1 LNISHLPISL
11 EAAQLLSRAIALPNP
26 PRREIP
32 SEARLRPVSPKPRSR
47 KFSFRRASQTGF
59 GVELARVTS
68 PNQPKPARRPSL
80 SLTENI
86 AATDENIDEKP
97 ETEPK
102 TETQDAPAS
111 ATATPPLHTSESSSI
126 VVVDPPTS
134 DPKQFVESSCSL
146 PMRFRISE
154 LRMNQ
159 CDVTLDILQ
168 LFLSAVKEGC
178 VRFWDIGNNKFGVD
192 GMKLLAALFT
202 EIKPENER
210 LELQAPETTGRRSP
224 TPASSVSSAPHSAVS
239 VVPQEMPSSNPSPS
253 RPLGKLEYLSL
264 KGTDLSSGQLEPL
277 LEVWLNHSNPENL
290 SLWALELPNCRLG
303 RDLDLLNNLFKAL
316 SRFPHFKLL
325 NLQENPLF
333 ANPGMIKV
341 LRDWLP
347 QLSTLRI
354 LNLASTG
361 MTAGDLVELSRI
373 LPKVKLLA
381 KLDIHDNPI
390 YELQDD
396 EKLGEGQTEDV
407 SGLIAL
413 DAAMRYCRQIIELVL
428 PEGGGNEGVRL
439 HQKLF
444 LRCFKNI
451 EFLVCPANYV
461 L

>member
-1 LNISHLPISL
+1 L
-11 EAAQLLSRAIALPNP
+11 EAAQLLCRAIALPNP

-32 SEARLRPVSPKPRSR
+32 PKARLRPVSLKPRSR
-47 KFSFRRASQTGF
+47 KFSFRRASQTAF
-59 GVELARVTS
+59 GIELARVIS
-68 PNQPKPARRPSL
+68 PNQPKPAHRPSL
-80 SLTENI
+80 SLTEDI
-86 AATDENIDEKP
+86 AATEENTDEKP

-102 TETQDAPAS
+102 TETQDAAP
-111 ATATPPLHTSESSSI
+111 ATPALQTSESSSI

-134 DPKQFVESSCSL
+134 DPKQFVEPSCSL

-168 LFLSAVKEGC
+168 LFISAVKEGC

-192 GMKLLAALFT
+192 GMKALATLFT
-202 EIKPENER
+202 EIKPENPR
-210 LELQAPETTGRRSP
+210 LELQVPETTGHSSP

-239 VVPQEMPSSNPSPS
+239 VAPEEKPTSTPSPS
-253 RPLGKLEYLSL
+253 PPPGKLEYLSL
-264 KGTDLSSGQLEPL
+264 KGTDLSSGQFEPL
-277 LEVWLNHSNPENL
+277 LEVWLNHSNPETL

-303 RDLDLLNNLFKAL
+303 RDLDLLKNLFKAL
-316 SRFPHFKLL
+316 SQFPHFKLL
-325 NLQENPLF
+325 NLQQNPLF

-361 MTAGDLVELSRI
+361 MTAEDLVELSRI

-390 YELQDD
+390 YELHDD
-396 EKLGEGQTEDV
+396 EKLREGQTEDV

-451 EFLVCPANYV
+451 EFLVCPAKYV